1 VGSSVPGGGGGEGR
15 ALSGWLLVLLLSV
28 AALGVRLASIDF
40 ALPYFKE
47 SDAHVYRQIHL
58 LGLEELTPELWKQSS
73 IYPHLMAR
81 TVLAFPDPLAAPPDP
96 DAMTLEEH
104 LDFAGGLDRLVR
116 GIVSVASVLL
126 IPATWLLARRLFTPG
141 WSLFAA
147 ALCSLSLLNLQFGQL
162 ARPHAFAAPFTVLAV
177 AAAVRLRRRPD
188 LGSYVLCGVAGALA
202 IGALQSGAAV
212 LLPFAVAF
220 LLRERPADGARRRW
234 LEPRLLVPLA
244 LMALSVRVFWPFA
257 FVQVPGAETGL
268 EGGTIRISD
277 QTVAFSEFNGE
288 GFPTVFMTLW
298 YYETATFVLASAGLF
313 LLLARP
319 LLLRAGRADRRPPGT
334 GLDLVVMLSYAL
346 PYLFVIGMHERA
358 QQSFVIPRSI
368 AWASARERA

>member
-15 ALSGWLLVLLLSV
+15 ALCGWLLVLLLSV

-188 LGSYVLCGVAGALA
+188 LPDRTDQIGGLRDCRLSGEPGRARRWDDAGVCRPRAVCG
-202 IGALQSGAAV
+202 
-212 LLPFAVAF
+212 
-220 LLRERPADGARRRW
+220 RRHGARIGF
-234 LEPRLLVPLA
+234 PRLGC
-244 LMALSVRVFWPFA
+244 VR
-257 FVQVPGAETGL
+257 L
-268 EGGTIRISD
+268 
-277 QTVAFSEFNGE
+277 
-288 GFPTVFMTLW
+288 
-298 YYETATFVLASAGLF
+298 
-313 LLLARP
+313 
-319 LLLRAGRADRRPPGT
+319 
-334 GLDLVVMLSYAL
+334 
-346 PYLFVIGMHERA
+346 
-358 QQSFVIPRSI
+358 
-368 AWASARERA
+368 